1 MAETKLNMQLL
12 LRRDEVFT
20 STYVLAKGEPGFEV
34 STNTLK
40 IGDGT
45 KTWAELPIANKAQ
58 IDALIKVT
66 DDKVVALTETVSKL
80 NDTYATDAEVEGVRS
95 ALDAAKLDKTTY
107 NAYVEAHQNDYTNT
121 QIDAKF
127 DPYRTSADQD
137 AIDATFALKTDVETE
152 FAKYTTTTAQQAIDA
167 EQDRRIGVL
176 EAKPF
181 DTYATKTEVQNVA
194 TDLSEYETANDARV
208 KAIEDEI
215 DGFNYAD
222 ATETANALNDRY
234 TKAEADA
241 AFTTPAEV
249 IAEVNKALAEV
260 SDADSITNITT
271 LVNYANEQGAD
282 LTALITEVYG
292 SAEITG
298 NSRLDTI
305 EAKAAMGIT
314 ADDITAWNAEK
325 GVKAIVDANKA
336 TWDKAGTALQAADLA
351 DYAKTAD
358 VVTNEEFT
366 TFEAANTE
374 AIGKKLDTATFEAF
388 NNGTSK
394 TVAAIEAD
402 IVAKANA
409 AQAAAEGKATELNT
423 AMDARVAK
431 LENNDAGYATTGEV
445 ATAKQEAIDAAK
457 EYADGLDHED
467 TTYTVA
473 ATENAL
479 EFTVTPDGKGEAQT
493 VKLVAPVVNT
503 GVMEVA
509 AGEDIVVTPGENG
522 KVTVAH
528 ETFTTGEYTKDPA
541 TSDKTGDVYMMT
553 GVTVDNG
560 HVTGAAV
567 KSLAAALEGM
577 TFIFDGGTSA
587 E

>member
-1 MAETKLNMQLL
+1 MANTTLNMQLL
-12 LRRDEVFT
+12 LRRDQVFT
-20 STYVLAKGEPGFEV
+20 STYVLAAGEPGFEI
-34 STNTLK
+34 STNTFK
-40 IGDGT
+40 VGDGT

-66 DDKVVALTETVSKL
+66 DDKLAGYKPLQDVIAAVETSANTFVDTVAQDANGKITITTKAVDFSAADDRFKKIQ
-80 NDTYATDAEVEGVRS
+80 TAVAAVATAKNVFVEQIAQDAQGVITI
-95 ALDAAKLDKTTY
+95 TTK
-107 NAYVEAHQNDYTNT
+107 AVDFS
-121 QIDAKF
+121 D
-127 DPYRTSADQD
+127 YRTSADQD
-137 AIDATFALKTDVETE
+137 VIDNGIKVRLDT
-152 FAKYTTTTAQQAIDA
+152 
-167 EQDRRIGVL
+167 L

-181 DTYATKTEVQNVA
+181 DTYATKTEVQEVA
-194 TDLSEYETANDARV
+194 GDLSDYETSNDARV

-222 ATETANALNDRY
+222 ATETTNALNDRY

-241 AFTTPAEV
+241 EFTTPAEV
-249 IAEVNKALAEV
+249 IAEVNKALSEV
-260 SDADSITNITT
+260 SNADTIESITT
-271 LVNYANEQGAD
+271 LVNYVNENAAD
-282 LTALITEVYG
+282 LTGLITEVYG
-292 SAEITG
+292 SAEMTG
-298 NSRLDTI
+298 DSRLDTI

-366 TFEAANTE
+366 AFEDTNNE
-374 AIGKKLDTATFEAF
+374 AIGKKLDKTDFDAF

-409 AQAAAEGKATELNT
+409 AQAAAEAKAAELDT
-423 AMDARVAK
+423 ALHTVI
-431 LENNDAGYATTGEV
+431 TGEV
-445 ATAKQEAIDAAK
+445 ATAKQEAINAAK
-457 EYADGLDHED
+457 EYANGLDHED

-493 VKLVAPVVNT
+493 VKLVAPTVDT
-503 GVMEVA
+503 GIMSLE

-577 TFIFDGGTSA
+577 TFIFDGGTSSN
-587 E
+587 